1 MADNFFDLGKEGAIG
16 RLFDGCSLK
25 KGGNG
30 SSASVLLM
38 EGTDFDLTYFPLK
51 HLGYK
56 AVVMVTAELLSRL
69 AAPEGLS
76 LRLGVS
82 SKLDFPQIQELW
94 TGVTTAA
101 VELGYKT
108 ADLDLKP
115 SRNGL
120 IISVSAT
127 GTINSGTLENR
138 PEAKS
143 KDVIAVSGP
152 LGAAF
157 LGQQVLER
165 ENRKFSEKTDGVD
178 QKTLDKYKMIIG
190 DYLKPEIEASVASRL
205 EETGIVPSFGY
216 AVSNGLSDAV
226 KRLVR
231 DSGLGAK
238 IYVDKIPFEGNSFD
252 AGKFLDIDPVSAAMN
267 GGEDCR
273 LLYVIPILQAEK
285 FRREFPSFDIIG
297 HLALP
302 DVGAVL
308 VTPDGIEL
316 PMRAQ
321 GW

>member
-16 RLFDGCSLK
+16 CLFDGCSLK

-30 SSASVLLM
+30 PSASVLLM

-69 AAPEGLS
+69 ASPEGLS
-76 LRLGVS
+76 VRLGVS

-101 VELGYKT
+101 GEHGYKT

-127 GTINSGTLENR
+127 GTINSGTLKNR

-190 DYLKPEIEASVASRL
+190 DYLKPEIDASVVSRL

-226 KRLVR
+226 KRLAQDLYPQDLAVQGLRPGRQGLCGPDSVR
-231 DSGLGAK
+231 
-238 IYVDKIPFEGNSFD
+238 
-252 AGKFLDIDPVSAAMN
+252 
-267 GGEDCR
+267 R
-273 LLYVIPILQAEK
+273 
-285 FRREFPSFDIIG
+285 
-297 HLALP
+297 
-302 DVGAVL
+302 
-308 VTPDGIEL
+308 
-316 PMRAQ
+316 
-321 GW
+321 